1 MSNIALLVAMR
12 TEVPHMLKN
21 TTGIYRIG
29 DNAIR
34 LAVTGIGPKKAR
46 RTTQQVCTG
55 SIGFIPDLLINSGF
69 CGAVRN
75 DLNIGH
81 LIIANLIAYRDRE
94 MQLENSP
101 IEKVAHLSAG
111 SEYQVGKLQTFNWP
125 VLSRAR
131 VSGETLAVDME
142 SFAIAQTAATYQ
154 IPAII
159 IKAVSDIVP
168 QHAGLFSLL
177 TLVRNFKINTKTAR
191 GRLSM
196 IVEKIVED
204 QSLFDDT
211 SMLHKQHGRQSRS
224 RGAVCSY
231 PTGVR

>member
-1 MSNIALLVAMR
+1 MPNIVLIVAMR
-12 TEVPHMLKN
+12 TEVPHMLQN

-101 IEKVAHLSAG
+101 IEKVAALSVG

-131 VSGETLAVDME
+131 VSGDTLAVDME

-177 TLVRNFKINTKTAR
+177 TLVRNLKMNTKTAR
-191 GRLSM
+191 ERLSM
-196 IVEKIVED
+196 IVKKIVED
-204 QSLFDDT
+204 QSLFDDIEA
-211 SMLHKQHGRQSRS
+211 LRHGTPKPGQVESEKLS
-224 RGAVCSY
+224 CKDAKI
-231 PTGVR
+231 